1 MKKMKKALLLALS
14 MAMSA
19 TLFAACNKDKGNDDA
34 SSSASSSSQVSSS
47 VSSEESSSA
56 TQSSSNAEVSSSA
69 TQSSSNAEV
78 SSSATQGSSNAE
90 VSSSATQGSSSSE
103 VSSSAT
109 QGSSSSEISSSATQN
124 SSSSETS
131 SSATQNSS
139 SSEISSSATQDSSSS
154 EVSSSETTSSSSS
167 ETSSSETTSS
177 TPGSSS
183 DSGEVGGG
191 EEQSYTIDFF
201 DRLNTKIIDAN
212 GNPKQNKD
220 NYWDG
225 NERSVKVTK
234 EGDVTKLT
242 FDYNDLTG
250 KEKAAG
256 LAAYPAWKGE
266 MWVAFAIPVN
276 NLDLTNHEV
285 SFTIKGENLGNNIS
299 VYAVRDAKDGED
311 AQYAF
316 GKEVVNTQANCA
328 QDLGDGWYRWT
339 VTVDCE
345 NGVGEEADYII
356 LSLDNTPD
364 TTKETVAYI
373 KDISVKEIHYY
384 TVTVDGVAE
393 TVRENTTFTPEIPTK
408 DRHEFAGWVDADGY
422 PVDNSFVVNSDV
434 EIFATWE
441 RTPIALQVNGVVDVD
456 LTTRIVEGYEYDEVS
471 LSAPAGTYSLVT
483 SGGIQVVEMKFDE
496 DGWLTLEEV
505 TEIVFETEST
515 KIYAVTFGVDEE
527 NNYLMTGT
535 ISVVCD
541 NTVGL
546 ESKTVVKQFLK
557 DGTSATDDRRAFVN
571 GSTAEKV
578 TDDVPEGFNSVL
590 RLDWYKDSTSIWKV
604 GGNPLYRSL
613 FDQSDISM
621 HKVVQFGIKLA
632 TSGEGA
638 SVMQFANGTELANE
652 WMFVELV
659 NKGEGLWTMIVK
671 GEDGRIVYSKDDATR
686 YVNGVADCD
695 SLASIAFTSSANA
708 QNQRT
713 QAIIISAPTSKD
725 CEMSIYT
732 TEVIAWND
740 PFVFESPIP
749 ENAQVLW
756 DNIWNPYYFTGGGQ
770 PEGAYATDVE
780 APEDFNKVSKYV
792 YTKTTD
798 GDFPLTGHLNQNDVS
813 DYSDLYFAMK
823 TNSSRGIYVQG
834 SALSEQ
840 SYIGDGWLYI
850 HLHQEEDGKWTKTIR
865 DTAMG
870 LELTKSGL
878 SGYQYT
884 IDYTEQTYTVR
895 MDKPSLV
902 GLVSYVPVGTQYSW
916 FDQGTNHS
924 GTYVRHAAN
933 EETTVYFTDVL
944 AIRKD
949 GQDVNTPVEP
959 EKPDYAP
966 EIPDEAVIIAD
977 TAINND
983 STSGHLTLQESCDVA
998 APAGFGK
1005 ISHYFSANGNTW
1017 ASKIL
1022 AASDFAGADISG
1034 YSEVWFAMAIT
1045 GGHFTNTADNWKQLD
1060 ADNALV
1066 WMNFH
1071 LTQAADATWTVEIYV
1086 DGVLYGTFANRPG
1099 NTIYKLIENN
1109 NNGLRLVVY
1118 QHTTENLSDQDVNV
1132 YATEVVGVEK
1142 VVVVE
1147 PVEPFDPET
1156 EIAEN
1161 AIAVR
1166 RYPWRDDRYTTGT
1179 NEVLTEGAPAG
1190 FTSVLKHTW
1199 SADKIDEYT
1208 YCFDTTLDITQF
1220 SDLYLATKM
1229 ENGTHIY
1236 VRGSGDHYAGG
1247 DWLYVHYQQVET
1259 GVWKASF
1266 KSADGKYE
1274 KNIEQTISATDIRTL
1289 ISNNLYGHANAA
1301 GMGTITY
1308 WTEILGVFE
1317 TQGEVVIDSAV
1328 DGAEATNDAVGIPV
1342 GFENVLK
1349 YTEFT
1354 MDKFSTADLSAT
1366 EYDELRFGM
1375 IADSDFTF
1383 KDGYKYIGTEGSGI
1397 TTSIMYNTGSRPQMY
1412 VVTLTNNGEGNWT
1425 VTMNVRRWTPEG
1437 QIADTETFTGNVT
1450 GNSLKDIMGAILNAK
1465 EGMTLYVTEVR
1476 GSNNG

>member
-34 SSSASSSSQVSSS
+34 SSSVSSSSQVSSS

-78 SSSATQGSSNAE
+78 SSSATQGNSE
-90 VSSSATQGSSSSE
+90 ISSSATQGSSSSE

-109 QGSSSSEISSSATQN
+109 QGSSSSEASSSATQGSSSSEISSSATQNSSSSEVSSSATQN

-131 SSATQNSS
+131 SS
-139 SSEISSSATQDSSSS
+139 
-154 EVSSSETTSSSSS
+154 ETTSGSDS
-167 ETSSSETTSS
+167 TSNSETTSS
-177 TPGSSS
+177 TPGGSS

-201 DRLNTKIIDAN
+201 NRLNTKIIDAN
-212 GNPKQNKD
+212 GNPKQNQD

-242 FDYNDLTG
+242 FDFNKLTG

-256 LAAYPAWKGE
+256 LAAYPAWKNE

-276 NLDLTNHEV
+276 NLDLTNREV

-316 GKEVVNTQANCA
+316 GKEVINTQANCA

-384 TVTVDGVAE
+384 TVTVEGVAE

-408 DRHEFAGWVDADGY
+408 YRHEFAGWVDADGN

-441 RTPIALQVNGVVDVD
+441 RVPLPLQLNGVVDVD
-456 LTTRIVEGYEYDEVS
+456 LTARVLEGYEYDEVS
-471 LSAPAGTYSLVT
+471 LSAPAGTYNVIVT
-483 SGGIQVVEMKFDE
+483 DGIQVVEMKFDE
-496 DGWLTLEEV
+496 YGYLTKEEV

-515 KIYAVTFGVDEE
+515 KIYAVTYGYDEE
-527 NNYLMTGT
+527 ADEAFMKGT

-546 ESKTVVKQFLK
+546 ESKTIIKQFLR
-557 DGTSATDDRRAFVN
+557 DGQSATDPQRAFVN

-604 GGNPLYRSL
+604 GGNPLYRGI

-632 TSGEGA
+632 TEGEGA

-686 YVNGVADCD
+686 VVNSITDCD

-756 DNIWNPYYFTGGGQ
+756 DHIWNPYYFTGGAGA
-770 PEGAYATDVE
+770 EGAYATDVE

-792 YTKTTD
+792 YTKTTN

-834 SALSEQ
+834 SALSDQ

-870 LELTKSGL
+870 LEFTKSGL

-884 IDYTEQTYTVR
+884 INYTEQTYTVK

-902 GLVSYVPVGTQYSW
+902 GLVSYVPVGPNYSW
-916 FDQGTNHS
+916 FDQETNHS

-959 EKPDYAP
+959 EEPDYAP

-977 TAINND
+977 TAINNG
-983 STSGHLTLQESCDVA
+983 STSGHLTLQENCDVE
-998 APAGFGK
+998 APAGFEK

-1022 AASDFAGADISG
+1022 ASSDFAGADISG

-1045 GGHFTNTADNWKQLD
+1045 GGHFTNSADGWKQLD

-1086 DGVLYGTFANRPG
+1086 DGELYGTFANRPG
-1099 NTIYKLIENN
+1099 NTIYNLIENN

-1118 QHTTENLSDQDVNV
+1118 QQTDGTNSTSDTHV

-1147 PVEPFDPET
+1147 PFDPET

-1161 AIAVR
+1161 AVAVR
-1166 RYPWRDDRYTTGT
+1166 TYPWQDNRYTDGT
-1179 NEVLTEGAPAG
+1179 IELLTEGAPAG

-1199 SADKIDEYT
+1199 KDNRTAEYT
-1208 YCFDTTLDITQF
+1208 YAFDATFDITQF

-1236 VRGSGDHYAGG
+1236 VRNSGDHYAGG

-1274 KNIEQTISATDIRTL
+1274 KNIAQTISATDIRTL
-1289 ISNNLYGHANAA
+1289 VSNNLYGHANAA

-1308 WTEILGVFE
+1308 WTEILAVLPE
-1317 TQGEVVIDSAV
+1317 AQGEVVIDSAV
-1328 DGAEATNDAVGIPV
+1328 DGAVATNDAVGIPV

-1375 IADSDFTF
+1375 LADRDFTF
-1383 KDGYKYIGTEGSGI
+1383 KDGYKYIGAAGSGI
-1397 TTSIMYNTGSRPQMY
+1397 TTSIMYNTGSKAQMY
-1412 VVTLTNNGEGNWT
+1412 VVTLTNNGEGSWT

-1437 QIADTETFTGNVT
+1437 QIDDTETFTGNVT
-1450 GNSLKDIMGAILNAK
+1450 GNSLQDIMGAILDANA
-1465 EGMTLYVTEVR
+1465 GMTLYVTEVR